1 MSTRP
6 VKPRRSLSNV
16 VVRRRLSPRATTFS
30 FRVSSHADA
39 LPPARFEMRRLPPD
53 RHVECL
59 AEDWV
64 DLVPQRELHH
74 LHPYDDATPAPSG
87 RRFTNVVASP
97 PALPSPPASSPDA
110 WLALAEESMRP
121 PRADAP
127 ARRARRA
134 ARLVRACATALE
146 PRDGAPGAKTTT
158 EGKDGTLAGG
168 KEPEARALASAP
180 PQVSA
185 TRFYSSG
192 VSASASHERRPQ
204 GNECLGTRARVLFVA
219 AATAAVVLFF
229 MSRPEYVVSRFSA
242 DAPRRVPDG
251 EAYPEHG
258 GLPSFPACD
267 ASRTSD
273 AAIASL
279 RLALARTRANE
290 DALRRNATAADA
302 AADAWH
308 RASEAWYDAFT
319 RAVETNAAL
328 SRGLK
333 TKPPQPFWP

>member
-1 MSTRP
+1 
-6 VKPRRSLSNV
+6 
-16 VVRRRLSPRATTFS
+16 
-30 FRVSSHADA
+30 
-39 LPPARFEMRRLPPD
+39 MRRLPPD

-74 LHPYDDATPAPSG
+74 LHPYDDATPGYASG

-146 PRDGAPGAKTTT
+146 PRPRDGAPGARTTT
-158 EGKDGTLAGG
+158 EGKER
-168 KEPEARALASAP
+168 KEELFEARALASAKTR
-180 PQVSA
+180 VSA
-185 TRFYSSG
+185 TTRFYSSG
-192 VSASASHERRPQ
+192 VSASSASHERGPHASHASH
-204 GNECLGTRARVLFVA
+204 ARVAVAVA
-219 AATAAVVLFF
+219 AVAAVAVVLFLF
-229 MSRPEYVVSRFSA
+229 FVFFVSRVGRIPA
-242 DAPRRVPDG
+242 DAPRRVPDV
-251 EAYPEHG
+251 EAYRSGYPGYG
-258 GLPSFPACD
+258 GLPSFPACKRH
-267 ASRTSD
+267 SRANED
-273 AAIASL
+273 AIASL
-279 RLALARTRANE
+279 RLALARTRAIE
-290 DALRRNATAADA
+290 DALRRNVTAADA

-328 SRGLK
+328 SVGLK
-333 TKPPQPFWP
+333 AKPLTPFWP

>member
-1 MSTRP
+1 M
-6 VKPRRSLSNV
+6 
-16 VVRRRLSPRATTFS
+16 
-30 FRVSSHADA
+30 
-39 LPPARFEMRRLPPD
+39 
-53 RHVECL
+53 
-59 AEDWV
+59 

-74 LHPYDDATPAPSG
+74 LHPYDDATPGHASG

-121 PRADAP
+121 PSADAP

-146 PRDGAPGAKTTT
+146 PRPRDGAPGAKTTT
-158 EGKDGTLAGG
+158 EGKEQTK
-168 KEPEARALASAP
+168 KEELFEARALASAKTR
-180 PQVSA
+180 VSAA

-192 VSASASHERRPQ
+192 VSASSASHERRPHRF
-204 GNECLGTRARVLFVA
+204 NECLGTRHARVAVAVA
-219 AATAAVVLFF
+219 AVAAVAAVLFLSF
-229 MSRPEYVVSRFSA
+229 VSRVGRIPA
-242 DAPRRVPDG
+242 DAPRRVHTDV
-251 EAYPEHG
+251 EAYRSGYPGYG
-258 GLPSFPACD
+258 GLPSFPACKRH
-267 ASRTSD
+267 SRATED
-273 AAIASL
+273 AIASL

-290 DALRRNATAADA
+290 DALRRNVTAADA

-328 SRGLK
+328 SVGLK
-333 TKPPQPFWP
+333 AKPLTPFWP

>member
-1 MSTRP
+1 M
-6 VKPRRSLSNV
+6 
-16 VVRRRLSPRATTFS
+16 
-30 FRVSSHADA
+30 H
-39 LPPARFEMRRLPPD
+39 RLPPE

-74 LHPYDDATPAPSG
+74 LHPYDDATPGYASG

-146 PRDGAPGAKTTT
+146 PRPRDGAPGARTTT
-158 EGKDGTLAGG
+158 EGKEQ
-168 KEPEARALASAP
+168 KEEPFEARARRTTAKTR
-180 PQVSA
+180 VSA
-185 TRFYSSG
+185 TTRFYSSG
-192 VSASASHERRPQ
+192 VSASSASHERRPHRF
-204 GNECLGTRARVLFVA
+204 NECLSTRARVPRHAYHAYHASHARVAVAVA
-219 AATAAVVLFF
+219 AVAAVAVVLFLF
-229 MSRPEYVVSRFSA
+229 FVFFVSRVGRIPA
-242 DAPRRVPDG
+242 DAPRRVPDV
-251 EAYPEHG
+251 EAYRSGYPGYG
-258 GLPSFPACD
+258 GLPSFPACKRH
-267 ASRTSD
+267 SRANED
-273 AAIASL
+273 AIASL

-290 DALRRNATAADA
+290 DALRRNVTAADA

-328 SRGLK
+328 SVGLK
-333 TKPPQPFWP
+333 AKPLTPFWP

>member
-1 MSTRP
+1 
-6 VKPRRSLSNV
+6 
-16 VVRRRLSPRATTFS
+16 
-30 FRVSSHADA
+30 
-39 LPPARFEMRRLPPD
+39 MRRLPPD

-74 LHPYDDATPAPSG
+74 LHPYDDATPGYASG

-146 PRDGAPGAKTTT
+146 PRPRDGAPGARTTT
-158 EGKDGTLAGG
+158 EGKER
-168 KEPEARALASAP
+168 KEELFEARALASAKTR
-180 PQVSA
+180 VSA
-185 TRFYSSG
+185 TTRFYSSG
-192 VSASASHERRPQ
+192 VSASSASHERGPHASHASH
-204 GNECLGTRARVLFVA
+204 ARVAVAVA
-219 AATAAVVLFF
+219 AVAAVAVVLFLF
-229 MSRPEYVVSRFSA
+229 FVFFVSRVGRIPA
-242 DAPRRVPDG
+242 DAPRRVPDV
-251 EAYPEHG
+251 EAYRSGYPGYG
-258 GLPSFPACD
+258 GLPSFPACKRH
-267 ASRTSD
+267 SRANED
-273 AAIASL
+273 AIASL

-290 DALRRNATAADA
+290 DALRRNVTAADA

-328 SRGLK
+328 SVGLK
-333 TKPPQPFWP
+333 AKPLTPFWP

>member
-1 MSTRP
+1 
-6 VKPRRSLSNV
+6 
-16 VVRRRLSPRATTFS
+16 
-30 FRVSSHADA
+30 
-39 LPPARFEMRRLPPD
+39 MRRLPPD

-127 ARRARRA
+127 VRRARRA

-158 EGKDGTLAGG
+158 EGKDGGE
-168 KEPEARALASAP
+168 KPPSRPEARALASAP
-180 PQVSA
+180 TPGVSA
-185 TRFYSSG
+185 TRFPCSG
-192 VSASASHERRPQ
+192 VSASASRERRPN
-204 GNECLGTRARVLFVA
+204 GFECLGGARARVPRHASHARVAVAVAVA
-219 AATAAVVLFF
+219 AAAAAVVLCFV
-229 MSRPEYVVSRFSA
+229 SRPEYVFRVPA
-242 DAPRRVPDG
+242 DAPRRVPDV
-251 EAYPEHG
+251 EAYPGYG
-258 GLPSFPACD
+258 GLLSFPACD
-267 ASRTSD
+267 ASRANED
-273 AAIASL
+273 AIASL

-290 DALRRNATAADA
+290 DALRRNVTAADA
-302 AADAWH
+302 AADAWR

-328 SRGLK
+328 SVGLK
-333 TKPPQPFWP
+333 AKPLTPFWP

>member
-1 MSTRP
+1 
-6 VKPRRSLSNV
+6 
-16 VVRRRLSPRATTFS
+16 
-30 FRVSSHADA
+30 
-39 LPPARFEMRRLPPD
+39 MRRLPPD

-127 ARRARRA
+127 ARRVRRA

-146 PRDGAPGAKTTT
+146 PRPRDGAPGAKTTT
-158 EGKDGTLAGG
+158 EGKEQ
-168 KEPEARALASAP
+168 KEELFENASAKTR
-180 PQVSA
+180 VSA
-185 TRFYSSG
+185 TRFYSSFR
-192 VSASASHERRPQ
+192 VSASASHERRPHRFD
-204 GNECLGTRARVLFVA
+204 ECLGTRARVPRHASHARVA
-219 AATAAVVLFF
+219 VAVATATAAAVLFLF
-229 MSRPEYVVSRFSA
+229 FVSRVRRIPA
-242 DAPRRVPDG
+242 DAPRRVPDV
-251 EAYPEHG
+251 EAYPGYPGYG

-267 ASRTSD
+267 ASRVNED
-273 AAIASL
+273 AIASL

-290 DALRRNATAADA
+290 DALRRNVTAADA

-328 SRGLK
+328 SVGLK
-333 TKPPQPFWP
+333 AKPLTPFWP

>member
-1 MSTRP
+1 M
-6 VKPRRSLSNV
+6 
-16 VVRRRLSPRATTFS
+16 
-30 FRVSSHADA
+30 H
-39 LPPARFEMRRLPPD
+39 RLPPD

-74 LHPYDDATPAPSG
+74 LHPYDDATPGYASG

-121 PRADAP
+121 PSADAP

-146 PRDGAPGAKTTT
+146 PRPRDGAPGAKTTT
-158 EGKDGTLAGG
+158 EGKEQTK
-168 KEPEARALASAP
+168 KEELFEARALASAKTRGD
-180 PQVSA
+180 VSA
-185 TRFYSSG
+185 TTRFYSSG
-192 VSASASHERRPQ
+192 VSASSASHERRPHRF
-204 GNECLGTRARVLFVA
+204 NECLLGTRARVPRHAYHAWYHASHARVAVAVA
-219 AATAAVVLFF
+219 AVAAVAAVLFLF
-229 MSRPEYVVSRFSA
+229 FVSRVGRIPA
-242 DAPRRVPDG
+242 DAERVRVPDV
-251 EAYPEHG
+251 EAYRSGYPGYG
-258 GLPSFPACD
+258 GLPSFPACKRH
-267 ASRTSD
+267 SRATED
-273 AAIASL
+273 AIASL

-290 DALRRNATAADA
+290 DALRRNVTAADA

-328 SRGLK
+328 SVGLK
-333 TKPPQPFWP
+333 AKPLTPFWP

>member
-1 MSTRP
+1 
-6 VKPRRSLSNV
+6 
-16 VVRRRLSPRATTFS
+16 
-30 FRVSSHADA
+30 
-39 LPPARFEMRRLPPD
+39 MRRLPPD

-74 LHPYDDATPAPSG
+74 LHPYDDATPGYASG
-87 RRFTNVVASP
+87 RRFTNAVASP

-146 PRDGAPGAKTTT
+146 PRPRDGAPGARTTT
-158 EGKDGTLAGG
+158 EGKEQ
-168 KEPEARALASAP
+168 KEEPFEARARRTTAKTR
-180 PQVSA
+180 VSA
-185 TRFYSSG
+185 TTRFYSSG
-192 VSASASHERRPQ
+192 VSASSASHERRPH
-204 GNECLGTRARVLFVA
+204 RFSDARVAVAVA
-219 AATAAVVLFF
+219 AVAAVAVVLFLF
-229 MSRPEYVVSRFSA
+229 FVFFVSRVGRIPA
-242 DAPRRVPDG
+242 DAPRRVPDV
-251 EAYPEHG
+251 EAYRSGYPGYG
-258 GLPSFPACD
+258 GLLSFPACKRH
-267 ASRTSD
+267 SRANED
-273 AAIASL
+273 AIASL

-290 DALRRNATAADA
+290 DALRRNVTAADA

-328 SRGLK
+328 SVGLK
-333 TKPPQPFWP
+333 AKPLTPFWP

>member
-1 MSTRP
+1 
-6 VKPRRSLSNV
+6 
-16 VVRRRLSPRATTFS
+16 
-30 FRVSSHADA
+30 
-39 LPPARFEMRRLPPD
+39 MRRLPPD

-74 LHPYDDATPAPSG
+74 LHPYDDATPGYASG

-134 ARLVRACATALE
+134 ARLVRACVTALE
-146 PRDGAPGAKTTT
+146 PRPRDGAPGAKTTT
-158 EGKDGTLAGG
+158 EGKER
-168 KEPEARALASAP
+168 KEEELFEARALASAKTR
-180 PQVSA
+180 VSA
-185 TRFYSSG
+185 TTRFYSSG
-192 VSASASHERRPQ
+192 VSASSASHERGPHASHASH
-204 GNECLGTRARVLFVA
+204 ARVAVAVA
-219 AATAAVVLFF
+219 AVAAVAVVLFLF
-229 MSRPEYVVSRFSA
+229 FVFFVSRVGRIPA
-242 DAPRRVPDG
+242 DAPRRVPDV
-251 EAYPEHG
+251 EAYRSGYPGYG
-258 GLPSFPACD
+258 GLLSFPACKRH
-267 ASRTSD
+267 SRANED
-273 AAIASL
+273 AIASL

-290 DALRRNATAADA
+290 DALRRNVTAADA

-328 SRGLK
+328 SVGLK
-333 TKPPQPFWP
+333 AKPLTPFWP